1 MTLVRERAER
11 LPAGLRIDALA
22 VWFLFAL
29 VAVEIFLTCSYGFG
43 NLANDFWLEQVVKRG
58 WTSWGVPNLTVPGA
72 TIAWGLIAI
81 AAVVVWVAWF
91 RPDARNAD

>member
-58 WTSWGVPNLTVPGA
+58 WTSLGGSESDGA
-72 TIAWGLIAI
+72 RRDDRLGADRDCGGRRVGC
-81 AAVVVWVAWF
+81 VVSPR
-91 RPDARNAD
+91 RP